1 MVDAVMAARARG
13 WLVRGFTLAAA
24 LASAR
29 GVEANGR
36 FPTANYFVAG
46 PGSTNDVLTLRTT
59 FGLMISRDGGRGWAW
74 ACEEAFDTTGG
85 DPSVSIGSDGR
96 LVLATF
102 TGLYGSDPAYCE
114 WNHVDAPA
122 PTRGFADV
130 THTADG
136 RSMVALVGPTGDN
149 ALLLSAD
156 GGRTWT
162 AGASLAGYFTET
174 ADVAPNDPGR
184 VYVTGYDRGGRPVM
198 LRSDDGGRTVREAAR
213 DFAGAD
219 GGIYLAGVD
228 PRSPDVLYVRAN
240 RGAGTLLLRSDDGGA
255 TLRVVGATRAEMV
268 GFALSDDGETVWMGS
283 ADRAEGIQRSTRC
296 GPWTRTAAEVSVRC
310 LRYHAGLLFVCADEA
325 VDGYALGR
333 SFDGGD
339 TIDPLLS
346 LRLLDGSAPACG
358 GATEVGR
365 VCGSLWS
372 GQTLLLRGIDAS
384 APRAPT
390 FPDAGIDAGAVTDGA
405 AGMRCLLPTADVSFD
420 VPMMSTDRGAAV
432 RDAAMDA
439 GAPAADRGPAAPPP
453 AVENCG
459 CRVGAGRSRPSW
471 VLLMLASLVLASRR
485 PRGRRSSPSPGT

>member
-1 MVDAVMAARARG
+1 MTALVMEGRA
-13 WLVRGFTLAAA
+13 
-24 LASAR
+24 
-29 GVEANGR
+29 EANGR

-59 FGLMISRDGGRGWAW
+59 FGLMISRDAGRSWAW

-85 DPSVSIGSDGR
+85 DPSVSIGFDGR

-114 WNHVDAPA
+114 WSQVNGPS

-149 ALLLSAD
+149 ALVLSND

-174 ADVAPNDPGR
+174 ADVAPNDPNR
-184 VYVTGYDRGGRPVM
+184 VYVTGYDSNGRPMM
-198 LRSDDGGRTVREAAR
+198 LRSDDGGRSVREVSR

-219 GGIYLAGVD
+219 GGVYLAGVD
-228 PRSPDVLYVRAN
+228 PRSADVLYVRAI

-268 GFALSDDGETVWMGS
+268 GFALSDDGETVWIGS

-296 GPWTRTAAEVSVRC
+296 GPWVRTAAEVSVRC

-333 SFDGGD
+333 SRDGGD

-358 GATEVGR
+358 STTEVSR
-365 VCGSLWS
+365 VCGSLWN

-384 APRAPT
+384 APRTPT
-390 FPDAGIDAGAVTDGA
+390 FPDASIDAGTVTDGA
-405 AGMRCLLPTADVSFD
+405 AGMRCLLPTADVAFD
-420 VPMMSTDRGAAV
+420 VPVMSTDRGTVA
-432 RDAAMDA
+432 RDVTVDVAMDA
-439 GAPAADRGPAAPPP
+439 GTPAADRGPAAPPP
-453 AVENCG
+453 TVESCG
-459 CRVGAGRSRPSW
+459 CRVVGARDGRGGALFAVAALMIGARRRRRGLPS
-471 VLLMLASLVLASRR
+471 R
-485 PRGRRSSPSPGT
+485 PRGW